1 MNLNLKPQT
10 AQDIII
16 AISISMILGAA
27 LVAITGTGPMPQQES
42 AVIID
47 GLTSTNTVIVSNR
60 FIWVTN
66 IEYSVIVVGDKR
78 QPTNSH
84 PTPTAEVE
92 SEPDRV
98 VRELIAEGMTR
109 DEAVDTYKR
118 WMEWA
123 RIKRQ
128 TEVDYTILPGTTT
141 NEPDRRRFPLFEE

>member
-1 MNLNLKPQT
+1 MNLKLG
-10 AQDIII
+10 DIII
-16 AISISMILGAA
+16 AVAVSMVISAIIVFALGPPPEPPET
-27 LVAITGTGPMPQQES
+27 VT
-42 AVIID
+42 ID
-47 GLTSTNTVIVSNR
+47 SETSTNVLVSSNV
-60 FIWVTN
+60 FIKYIYVTN

-78 QPTNSH
+78 QPTNK
-84 PTPTAEVE
+84 PPIQPTAEAE

-128 TEVDYTILPGTTT
+128 TEL
-141 NEPDRRRFPLFEE
+141 RFPLLEE